1 MKTRITIGL
10 LSLAVVCLCY
20 AKNAG
25 WHNNEKPKITLIEA
39 HTKALEAL
47 KSRNIDYYCLAAT
60 VARTFS
66 ECDWEMHFASTNNAE
81 VWVSVG
87 TDQVRVSD
95 HGFNY

>member
-10 LSLAVVCLCY
+10 LSLAVVYLCY

-25 WHNNEKPKITLIEA
+25 WHKKEKPKISLTEA
-39 HTKALEAL
+39 HTKALETL
-47 KSRNIDYYCLAAT
+47 KPRHVDYYCLAAT

-66 ECDWEMHFASTNNAE
+66 ECDWELHFATTNNTE

-87 TDQVRVSD
+87 TDKVRVSD

>member
-1 MKTRITIGL
+1 MQKRIAIAL
-10 LSLAVVCLCY
+10 LSLMVVCLCH

-25 WHNNEKPKITLIEA
+25 WHTNQKPQISLTVA

-47 KSRNIDYYCLAAT
+47 KSRQVDYYCLAAT

-66 ECDWEMHFASTNNAE
+66 ECDWELHFAATNNME

-87 TDQVRVSD
+87 TDKVRVSD